1 MMLQTNSNHSVAC
14 KLWLGLAVPVRR
26 GDILSPFGF
35 LSLFVAA
42 LIGLVIPLHA
52 KDEPT
57 TWDIRVAA
65 VDILPGH
72 DTLWLRTGPGIK
84 PVPVPLNIRTFS
96 QPIRYKGPAMTA
108 FFRDEAE
115 ASLDK
120 PPAALASASLGEKA
134 SLIVFSPRA
143 DGTGYQTM
151 VIADSG
157 FPFGSFRFVNGS
169 TIAALV
175 EVDGKKLLL
184 KHGGSETLTF
194 RETKNSLAVRIM
206 TAPDGEPPRLIRQSA
221 WSIDL
226 SQRELI
232 FLMPGPAPGLV
243 TLRHFID
250 SKTQ

>member
-1 MMLQTNSNHSVAC
+1 MPDKSFHCHLIRAANTFRRSLNLFFCTA
-14 KLWLGLAVPVRR
+14 LTGLP
-26 GDILSPFGF
+26 LS
-35 LSLFVAA
+35 
-42 LIGLVIPLHA
+42 LHA

-65 VDILPGH
+65 VDIIPGQ
-72 DTLWLRTGPGIK
+72 DTIWLRTGPGIK
-84 PVPVPLNIRTFS
+84 PVQVPLNIRTFS
-96 QPIRYKGPAMTA
+96 QPIRYMGPASA
-108 FFRDEAE
+108 VFFRDEAE

-134 SLIVFSPRA
+134 SLIVFFPRA

-175 EVDGKKLLL
+175 EVDGKKIPL
-184 KHGGSETLTF
+184 KHLATETLTF

-206 TAPDGEPPRLIRQSA
+206 TAPNGEPPRLIRQST

-232 FLMPGPAPGLV
+232 LLTPGSAPGLV
-243 TLRHFID
+243 ALRHFID
-250 SKTQ
+250 SKTE